1 MEGKAN
7 ILLVDDQPARL
18 LSYDVILRDLDENLV
33 HAHSGTEALKLLMA
47 REFAVILLDVNMPE
61 MDGFETASLIHQHPR
76 YEKTPIIF
84 VTGVHVTDFDRL
96 KGYKLGAFDYVYI
109 PVVPEILRAKV
120 SVLVE
125 LYRKRRELQT
135 LNRELEQANVALAE
149 TNLALRKEKEREL
162 NKLNASLQSANDAL
176 MQADRRKDEF
186 LAMLAH
192 ELRNPLAPLRMVA
205 ELMGP
210 ADKLSPR
217 HDEMLHIMRHQVRMM
232 IRLVDDLMEVSR
244 INRGKILLQRR
255 MADFREIIRD
265 AVEISRPLID
275 GGKHRLTVRLPDSA
289 LMVEVDAMRIAQVV
303 ANLLNNAAKYTPD
316 GGTILVEAAEEEGRA
331 VVRVCDNGIG
341 IPPDLIPELFK
352 LFVQGEVVST
362 RAKGGLGIGLALV
375 RDLVQLHD
383 GDASASSEGLGKGS
397 QFVVRLPMA
406 TGSVASLTS
415 EERTRGT
422 SHTLVHKRVLIVDDN
437 ESACEAVR
445 IAVEMLGA
453 DALVTHDGHSALQ
466 RIDQFQP
473 SIVFLDLG
481 LPGMD
486 GHELAREIRKKTTL
500 PQPTL
505 VAITGWG
512 HEQVRVASRH
522 AGIDEHLVKPIGIK
536 DIERLLSTSSREQSL
551 PVSQK
556 IV

>member
-1 MEGKAN
+1 MSGKAN

-84 VTGVHVTDFDRL
+84 VTGVHVTDLDRL

-125 LYRKRRELQT
+125 LYNKRRELQA
-135 LNRELEQANVALAE
+135 LNRELEQANVALGEANE
-149 TNLALRKEKEREL
+149 ALVKEKEREL
-162 NKLNASLQSANDAL
+162 HKLNVSLQTANDAL
-176 MQADRRKDEF
+176 RQADRRKDEF

-210 ADKLSPR
+210 SENLSPR
-217 HDEMLHIMRHQVRMM
+217 HDEMLQIMRHQVQMM

-255 MADFREIIRD
+255 VADFRDIIRD

-275 GGKHRLTVRLPDSA
+275 ANKHELTIRLPPSE
-289 LMVEVDAMRIAQVV
+289 LMVEVDAVRIAQVV

-316 GGTILVEAAEEEGRA
+316 GGRISVEAGAEDGCA
-331 VVRVCDNGIG
+331 IVRVQDNGIG
-341 IPPDLIPELFK
+341 IPTDLIPELFK
-352 LFVQGEVVST
+352 LFVQGEVVSS

-375 RDLVQLHD
+375 RDLVTLH
-383 GDASASSEGLGKGS
+383 GGEASASSDGLGKGS
-397 QFVVRLPMA
+397 QFVIRLPMA
-406 TGSVASLTS
+406 AGNVASIAT
-415 EERTRGT
+415 EHRAPEPAQ
-422 SHTLVHKRVLIVDDN
+422 TLMHKRVLIVDDN

-473 SIVFLDLG
+473 TIVFLDLG

-512 HEQVRVASRH
+512 HEQVRVASQQ

-536 DIERLLSTSSREQSL
+536 DIERLLSSSSADRSRVANAQAE
-551 PVSQK
+551 
-556 IV
+556 